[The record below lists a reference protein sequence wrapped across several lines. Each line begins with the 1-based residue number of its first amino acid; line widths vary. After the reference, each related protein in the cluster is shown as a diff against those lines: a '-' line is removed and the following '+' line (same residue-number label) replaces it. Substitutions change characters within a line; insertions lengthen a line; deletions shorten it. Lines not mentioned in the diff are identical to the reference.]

1 MKIAI
6 LETVVPTGH
15 EVEYDRGLV
24 QELLDTGHDP
34 VFFVPQNYPF
44 KADYGINVEYLKGG
58 EAISYRKAGFIK
70 KTVLSITRELR
81 RRRWFSHAKDMAESK
96 NYDLIVIPT
105 ATPRYLKA
113 LLGSRLCYSKV
124 PVIVNMQVFSFEKK
138 GRLEQFLALAK
149 KLEKYPNVHIT
160 ITSPNHALSNLPN
173 VSYLDPPFYVP
184 SLIKPKGPYDGH
196 EPLIIGLYGFYRHD
210 LNTRLL
216 FKILATSSFTTPIK
230 LIMQTVTNNAQDEK
244 SCREIVEMY
253 KDNPRFTFTSA
264 YLSDATWQKA
274 LDDTDIIIAPYAS
287 MQYIYTYSAMCFN
300 ALGFEKP
307 VILSPTVNPE
317 VLKEYNVGI
326 SLDFDDEE
334 RLKKRIEKFINTFK
348 EQYPN
353 YLNEIHRAHE
363 RYSFKKVVQGML
375 NFAQKNAS
383 P

>member
-124 PVIVNMQVFSFEKK
+124 PV
-138 GRLEQFLALAK
+138 
-149 KLEKYPNVHIT
+149 T

-184 SLIKPKGPYDGH
+184 SLIKPKGHYDGH